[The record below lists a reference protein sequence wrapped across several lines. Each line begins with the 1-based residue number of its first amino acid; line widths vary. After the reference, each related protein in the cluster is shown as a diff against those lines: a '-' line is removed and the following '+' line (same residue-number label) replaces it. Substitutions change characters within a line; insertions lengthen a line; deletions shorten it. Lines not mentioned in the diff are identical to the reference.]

1 MPLHLRCGF
10 SYDIVRL
17 QPADVIS
24 RSFLFAPERNSAPDV
39 ATDSFKVRP
48 DPQKK
53 VHFVTVECTFF
64 FRLNCGQIY

>member
-48 DPQKK
+48 DPQKS
-53 VHFVTVECTFF
+53 TFCYSGMHIF
-64 FRLNCGQIY
+64 FSD